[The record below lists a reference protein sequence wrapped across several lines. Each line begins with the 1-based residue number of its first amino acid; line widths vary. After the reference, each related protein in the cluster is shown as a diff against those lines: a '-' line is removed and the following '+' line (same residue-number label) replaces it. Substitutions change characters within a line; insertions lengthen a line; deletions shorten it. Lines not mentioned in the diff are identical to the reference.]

1 MLIDIITFAV
11 AIFLVIKGATLST
24 KYAEALAKSFRLSA
38 YTVGFIVVAIISI
51 LPETFIA
58 INAAIEGIPSFGLGT
73 LLGSNVADLTLLFAL
88 IVLITGKSIKVEG
101 KILKNDALY
110 PFLLLIPIVLGFD
123 GFLSRTDGVALCVS
137 GIAFYYFVL
146 KNGTGKTSAPVHNN
160 GRSQITSVLMLLFGM
175 ILLLVGAHFTV
186 VSASSLAHLWGI
198 SPVLIGMLVVGL
210 GTTMPEFLF
219 ALRSVKEG
227 DDALAIG
234 DILGTVLADATIV
247 VGILALFQPF
257 AFPKTIIYVAGVF
270 MVMACFILFSFMRSG
285 RTLTKREA
293 FALFAFWLTFVLIE
307 FIINH

>member
-24 KYAEALAKSFRLSA
+24 KYAEALAKSFHLSA
-38 YTVGFIVVAIISI
+38 YTVGFVVIAIISI

-58 INAAIEGIPSFGLGT
+58 INAALEGIPSFGLGT

-123 GFLSRTDGVALCVS
+123 GYLSRTDGIALCIAGV
-137 GIAFYYFVL
+137 AFYYFML
-146 KNGTGKTSAPVHNN
+146 KNGSDKISPPVHN
-160 GRSQITSVLMLLFGM
+160 GRSQIVSVLMLLFGM
-175 ILLLVGAHFTV
+175 ALLLTGAHFTV
-186 VSASSLAHLWGI
+186 VSASSLAQLWGV
-198 SPVLIGMLVVGL
+198 SPVLIGMLIVGL

-257 AFPKTIIYVAGVF
+257 AFPKVIIYVAGVF

-285 RTLTKREA
+285 RTLTKKEA
-293 FALFAFWLTFVLIE
+293 FALFAFWLTFVLVE
-307 FIINH
+307 FIISG